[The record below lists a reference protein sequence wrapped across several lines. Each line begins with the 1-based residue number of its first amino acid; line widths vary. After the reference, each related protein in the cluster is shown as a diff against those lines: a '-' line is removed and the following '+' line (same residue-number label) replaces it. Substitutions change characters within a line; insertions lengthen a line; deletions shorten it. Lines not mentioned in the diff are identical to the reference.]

1 MLAGA
6 VLSLLVIAPAQART
20 LDEVCRARSRYDLT
34 VGDAALL
41 FERRIPAGQRLEMRR
56 GRLAVNGVAVALDA
70 GDRERISAYEAA
82 VRALLPRVKALAG
95 RGVDLAVV
103 AVREEA
109 ANVSPRSAADP
120 KLNARLEARARNL
133 KTRIANSATTK
144 DWQGAAFNRYM
155 GEIVAD
161 VLPLVAGDLAQRALE
176 VALQGD
182 LAAAA
187 ALTDRAAGLRSSL
200 EARIRDKLTVLEPE
214 VAGLCP
220 SFHWLDALESALT
233 ARLPDGSRLD
243 LIEIRG

>member
-1 MLAGA
+1 LNRRNFLFWGLGTAA
-6 VLSLLVIAPAQART
+6 ALRLPAWALAPAMKITKIETIYWQKP
-20 LDEVCRARSRYDLT
+20 
-34 VGDAALL
+34 DAAG
-41 FERRIPAGQRLEMRR
+41 FQPHWTWVRIHTDTGHSGLGETYPR
-56 GRLAVNGVAVALDA
+56 GEVESAALH
-70 GDRERISAYEAA
+70 SAA

-176 VALQGD
+176 VAL
-182 LAAAA
+182 
-187 ALTDRAAGLRSSL
+187 RISAGMGQ
-200 EARIRDKLTVLEPE
+200 AWPPPE
-214 VAGLCP
+214 
-220 SFHWLDALESALT
+220 
-233 ARLPDGSRLD
+233 
-243 LIEIRG
+243 RGA